1 MYIINC
7 FGSGIRYWLCRI
19 PKNEFV
25 MMDEYRIK
33 NQCNWVD
40 IFFNL
45 EILDKF
51 GYNDWE
57 SIHLLQEGKGWLLK
71 KGNWIEIKKERK
83 KRKIYVDEFMGNGFV
98 FDFFHKEFDKS
109 KLLKE
114 DGFIDI
120 ALIQI
125 ESGLIFKFE
134 IMEEQLDMDKMKFQM
149 NFSPLTEKL
158 AMDWV
163 SGITYNGLNLAE
175 MKEDGLTRESKV
187 ILL

>member
-1 MYIINC
+1 MEKESSICLKRLFKKLMYIINC

-71 KGNWIEIKKERK
+71 KGNWIVVVK
-83 KRKIYVDEFMGNGFV
+83 VLMFQVFLPGNGTTLCFCIL
-98 FDFFHKEFDKS
+98 S
-109 KLLKE
+109 KRSLATSISRP
-114 DGFIDI
+114 DC
-120 ALIQI
+120 AA
-125 ESGLIFKFE
+125 SC
-134 IMEEQLDMDKMKFQM
+134 LDAASSDCR
-149 NFSPLTEKL
+149 PRL
-158 AMDWV
+158 
-163 SGITYNGLNLAE
+163 
-175 MKEDGLTRESKV
+175 
-187 ILL
+187 

>member
-1 MYIINC
+1 
-7 FGSGIRYWLCRI
+7 
-19 PKNEFV
+19 
-25 MMDEYRIK
+25 
-33 NQCNWVD
+33 
-40 IFFNL
+40 
-45 EILDKF
+45 
-51 GYNDWE
+51 
-57 SIHLLQEGKGWLLK
+57 
-71 KGNWIEIKKERK
+71 
-83 KRKIYVDEFMGNGFV
+83 MGNGYV

-149 NFSPLTEKL
+149 NFSPLTEQL

-163 SGITYNGLNLAE
+163 SGITYNDLNLAE

>member
-19 PKNEFV
+19 PKGEFV
-25 MMDEYRIK
+25 AMDEYRLK

-45 EILDKF
+45 EVLGEF

-83 KRKIYVDEFMGNGFV
+83 KRKILVEEFVGNGFV
-98 FDFFHKEFDKS
+98 FDFFNKDLDRS
-109 KLLKE
+109 KILKE
-114 DGFIDI
+114 EGFIDL
-120 ALIQI
+120 ALVQI
-125 ESGLIFKFE
+125 ESGLVFKFE

-149 NFSPLTEKL
+149 NYHPLSEKL
-158 AMDWV
+158 EMDWV
-163 SGITYNGLNLAE
+163 SGISYDGLNLNE
-175 MKEDGLTRESKV
+175 TKEDSLTRESKV